1 MKTAKLIQQ
10 FVVSSVVLA
19 VCLTGVFV
27 LLSFGKIQLDLVK
40 LTEHPWHYWLQSA
53 QLQKINAFMQQFQ
66 HELSRPLW
74 PDLSLFLPLEVQL
87 LISFGLFFSIL
98 FVGLFTPKNRGLLIF
113 LTLLSV
119 LRHLVWRGVD
129 TLHFPDTAHAI
140 IGYTLYA
147 AEILAF
153 TSLILGYFQLYKPT
167 NRAKFPAKINDNLE
181 IPSVDVFVCTYNE
194 SLSVLYRTLVG
205 CVAIDYPKK
214 TIYLLDDGKRE
225 SMAQL
230 ASHLGVEYIAREEN
244 HHAKAGNLN
253 NALKYTKG
261 DLVLVLD
268 ADHVPSQGTLKELA
282 GYFQNNA
289 KLAFIQTPQHFF
301 SLDPFQR
308 NLVLEDV
315 IQNEQ
320 DFFFQVIQPGNDH
333 WNATFFAGTGAL
345 FRRLALA
352 TVGGFA
358 TETITEDTHTGLRLH
373 AKGWQSIMYNKN
385 LIAGMAQD
393 SFQDLVKQRVRWSRG
408 MAQIF
413 YFDHPLWTKGL
424 SWGQKICYFSGI
436 WYFYMGFTKLLFI
449 LAPLA
454 YLLGGFMTINAG
466 ILEIA
471 IYYLPSFIALYWGY
485 SILTGNVRHLFWGE
499 IYETALCVYTSLSAF
514 STLIDHKKSKFLVT
528 PKGALSDDYAF
539 HWQFVLP
546 QIVLGLATSVG
557 LVLAAYRAYVNPIY
571 LGGLFTNFMWGV
583 YNLALLM
590 AAIYVAQERPQHRLA
605 PRVTRTLPCELRL
618 LDGTIA
624 VGQVVNLSESGLA
637 AEFDE
642 PIPVAGTMNLRLR
655 DFETKELTILS
666 VQVVRS
672 YVDPQ
677 SKRHSVGLRLV
688 NRTDA
693 IHQSLIRHMFCSAD
707 PWDMSHHFRS
717 DWGLSLLNMLNTA
730 FRLNKVEEVAYRRR
744 TPRFEVLLPCFLA
757 SDTFMQVEATTNE
770 VSETGLSLVLADHVG
785 LPLESSLKVTIQ
797 WSNGHVST
805 LDTRIKRVL
814 PFEKSKVLVGVNFL
828 KLSKEERLEV
838 IEQIYGSREGLIRV
852 APSVAKLLPCT
863 LRFEDG
869 TFYTGVTQ
877 ELSEMGVRVYL
888 DRPLNIAVVTP
899 VRVELNWPTAERSVH
914 EGMLLPR
921 QLTRETQGIYLI
933 YFKNT
938 SLQELEELS
947 KRLHLP
953 EALPAWLK
961 KQEGK

>member
-1 MKTAKLIQQ
+1 MKTAKFIQQ
-10 FVVSSVVLA
+10 FVISSVVLA
-19 VCLTGVFV
+19 LCLTGVFV
-27 LLSFGKIQLDLVK
+27 LLSLGKVNIDVQAFTAHPIQ
-40 LTEHPWHYWLQSA
+40 YWLQPA
-53 QLQKINAFMQQFQ
+53 QLAKINTFLQHFQ
-66 HELSRPLW
+66 HELSRPLC
-74 PDLSLFLPLEVQL
+74 PDKSLYLPLEYQL
-87 LISFGLFFSIL
+87 LISGVLLLTLLIVGFF
-98 FVGLFTPKNRGLLIF
+98 FPKNRKLLIF

-119 LRHLVWRGVD
+119 MRHLVWRAVD
-129 TLHFPDTAHAI
+129 TLHFPDTTHAI

-153 TSLILGYFQLYKPT
+153 FSLTLGYFQLYQPT
-167 NRAKFPAKINDNLE
+167 DRAKFPAKLNVTQPL
-181 IPSVDVFVCTYNE
+181 PSVDIFVCTYNE

-205 CVAIDYPKK
+205 CVAIEYPNK
-214 TIYLLDDGKRE
+214 TVYLLDDGKRD

-230 ASHLGVEYIAREEN
+230 AQHLGVQYIARSN
-244 HHAKAGNLN
+244 NTHAKAGNLN
-253 NALKYTKG
+253 NALKETYG

-268 ADHVPSQGTLKELA
+268 ADHVPSKDTLKEL
-282 GYFQNNA
+282 GGFFQNNPQ
-289 KLAFIQTPQHFF
+289 LAFIQTPQHFF

-308 NLVLEDV
+308 NLVLDDV

-320 DFFFQVIQPGNDH
+320 DFFFQVIQPGNDY
-333 WNATFFAGTGAL
+333 WGATFFAGTGAV
-345 FRRLALA
+345 FRRAALE

-358 TETITEDTHTGLRLH
+358 TQTITEDTHTGLRLH
-373 AKGWQSIMYNKN
+373 AKGWKSLMYNKN

-393 SFQDLVKQRVRWSRG
+393 SFQDLVKQRIRWSRG

-413 YFDHPLWTKGL
+413 FYDHPLFTKGL
-424 SWGQKICYFSGI
+424 TLGQKICYFSGI

-466 ILEIA
+466 IFELA
-471 IYYLPSFIALYWGY
+471 TYYLPSFVALYWGY

-499 IYETALCVYTSLSAF
+499 IYETALCIYTSLSAF
-514 STLIDHKKSKFLVT
+514 STLLDYKKSKFLVT
-528 PKGALSDDYAF
+528 PKGALAEDFAF

-546 QIVLGLATSVG
+546 QIVLALATSVG
-557 LVLAAYRAYVNPIY
+557 LVFAAYRAYVNPVY

-605 PRVTRTLPCELRL
+605 PRVARTLPCELRL

-624 VGQVVNLSESGLA
+624 VGKVVNISESGLA

-655 DFETKELTILS
+655 DFETKEVTVLS

-672 YVDPQ
+672 YVEPQ
-677 SKRHSVGLRLV
+677 TKQHSVGLRLV

-693 IHQSLIRHMFCSAD
+693 VHQALVRHMFCSAE
-707 PWDMSHHFRS
+707 PWDMSTHFRS
-717 DWGLSLLNMLNTA
+717 DWGVSLLNMLNTA

-744 TPRFEVLLPCFLA
+744 TPRFQVELPCFISGDVL
-757 SDTFMQVEATTNE
+757 SRITATTNE
-770 VSETGLSLVLADHVG
+770 VSETGLSLVVASTVNIQPEI
-785 LPLESSLKVTIQ
+785 PLQVVIQ
-797 WSNGHVST
+797 WSNGHIST
-805 LDTRIKRVL
+805 LETKVKRVL
-814 PFEKSKVLVGVNFL
+814 PFEKNHVLVGVNFV

-852 APSVAKLLPCT
+852 APSVSKLLPCT
-863 LRFEDG
+863 LRLADG
-869 TFYTGVTQ
+869 TFYTGATQ
-877 ELSEMGVRVYL
+877 ELSEMGVRIYL
-888 DRPLNIAVVTP
+888 DRALNVSAVTP
-899 VRVELNWPTAERSVH
+899 VTVELHWASSERSIH
-914 EGMLLPR
+914 EGMLLPK
-921 QLTRETQGIYLI
+921 QLTREANGIHLV

-938 SLQELEELS
+938 SLRELEELS

-953 EALPAWLK
+953 DEFRSVVRKPS
-961 KQEGK
+961 

>member
-10 FVVSSVVLA
+10 FVISSVVLA

-27 LLSFGKIQLDLVK
+27 LLSLGKIEVDLQA
-40 LTEHPWHYWLQSA
+40 LTAHPIQYWLQTE
-53 QLQKINAFMQQFQ
+53 QLMKLNTMMQQFQ
-66 HELSRPLW
+66 HALSRPLW
-74 PDLSLFLPLEVQL
+74 PDVSLFLPLEVQL
-87 LISFGLFFSIL
+87 LISLGLFFSIL
-98 FVGLFTPKNRGLLIF
+98 LVGVFFPKNRGLLIV
-113 LTLLSV
+113 LTVVSV

-129 TLHFPDTAHAI
+129 TLVFPDTPHTI

-153 TSLILGYFQLYKPT
+153 ISLSLGYFQLYKPT
-167 NRAKFPAKINDNLE
+167 DRAKFPAKLNEAKNAQV
-181 IPSVDVFVCTYNE
+181 PHVDILVCTYNE

-205 CVAIDYPKK
+205 CVAMDYPKK
-214 TIYLLDDGKRE
+214 TIYLLDDGKRDA
-225 SMAQL
+225 MAQL
-230 ASHLGVEYIAREEN
+230 AQHLGVEYIARAEN
-244 HHAKAGNLN
+244 LHAKAGNLN
-253 NALKYTKG
+253 NALTLIKG
-261 DLVLVLD
+261 DLVMVLD
-268 ADHVPSQGTLKELA
+268 ADHVPSRNTLRELT
-282 GYFQNNA
+282 GYFQTNA
-289 KLAFIQTPQHFF
+289 QLAFIQTPQHFF

-320 DFFFQVIQPGNDH
+320 DFFFQVIQPGNDYWH
-333 WNATFFAGTGAL
+333 ATFFAGTGAL
-345 FRRLALA
+345 FRRAAL
-352 TVGGFA
+352 TSVNGFA

-373 AKGWQSIMYNKN
+373 AKGWKSIMYNKN

-413 YFDHPLWTKGL
+413 YYDHPLWTKGL
-424 SWGQKICYFSGI
+424 SWGQRICYFSGI

-466 ILEIA
+466 ILEIG
-471 IYYLPSFIALYWGY
+471 IYYLPSFVALYWGY
-485 SILTGNVRHLFWGE
+485 SVLTGNVRHLFWGE

-528 PKGALSDDYAF
+528 PKGALSDDFAF

-546 QIVLGLATSVG
+546 QIILGLATSVG

-624 VGQVVNLSESGLA
+624 VGKVTNISESGLA
-637 AEFDE
+637 AEFEE

-655 DFETKELTILS
+655 DFETKEVTVLG

-693 IHQSLIRHMFCSAD
+693 VHQALVRHMFCSSE
-707 PWDMSHHFRS
+707 PWDTSHYFRC
-717 DWGLSLLNMLNTA
+717 DWGVSLLNMLNTA

-744 TPRFEVLLPCFLA
+744 TPRFQVFLPCFLS
-757 SDTFMQVEATTNE
+757 SDTFSQVEATTNE
-770 VSETGLSLVLADHVG
+770 VSETGLSLVVSDCIALV
-785 LPLESSLKVTIQ
+785 PESGLKVTIQ

-805 LDTRIKRVL
+805 LDTRIKRVQ
-814 PFEKSKVLVGVNFL
+814 PFEKGQVSVGVNFL

-869 TFYTGVTQ
+869 TFHTGATQ
-877 ELSEMGVRVYL
+877 ELSEMGVRVHL
-888 DRPLNIAVVTP
+888 DRPLTVQTITP
-899 VRVELNWPTAERSVH
+899 VTVELSWVSGERSIH

-921 QLTRETQGIYLI
+921 KLTRETQGIHLI

-938 SLQELEELS
+938 SLQELENLS

-953 EALPAWLK
+953 ETLPRL
-961 KQEGK
+961 G

>member
-1 MKTAKLIQQ
+1 MKTAKFIQQ
-10 FVVSSVVLA
+10 FVVSSVVLGL
-19 VCLTGVFV
+19 CLTGVFA
-27 LLSFGKIQLDLVK
+27 LLSFSRIPFNITT
-40 LTEHPWHYWLQSA
+40 LTTHPWHYWLQPQ
-53 QLQKINAFMQQFQ
+53 QLQQFNTFMQQFQ
-66 HELSRPLW
+66 HKLSRPLW
-74 PDLSLFLPLEVQL
+74 PENSLFLPLEIQL
-87 LISFGLFFSIL
+87 LISMGLFFSIL
-98 FVGLFTPKNRGLLIF
+98 GVGRFTPKNRGLLIG

-119 LRHLVWRGVD
+119 FRHLVWRAVD
-129 TLHFPDTAHAI
+129 TLHFPDVPHAA

-153 TSLILGYFQLYKPT
+153 FSLALGYFQLYKPT
-167 NRAKFPAKINDNLE
+167 NRASLPHKMTHQPPL
-181 IPSVDVFVCTYNE
+181 PQVDIFVCTYNE

-205 CVAIDYPKK
+205 CVAIEYPNK
-214 TIYLLDDGKRE
+214 TIYLLDDGNRKA
-225 SMAQL
+225 MAQL
-230 ASHLGVEYIAREEN
+230 AKHLGVSYIARTEN

-253 NALKYTKG
+253 NALSHTQG

-268 ADHVPSQGTLKELA
+268 ADHVPTQGILQALV
-282 GYFQNNA
+282 GYFQQNP

-301 SLDPFQR
+301 TLDPFQR
-308 NLVLEDV
+308 NLVLDDV

-320 DFFFQVIQPGNDH
+320 DFFFQVIQPGNDY

-345 FRRLALA
+345 FSRTALA
-352 TVGGFA
+352 SVGGFA

-373 AKGWQSIMYNKN
+373 AKGWQSIMYNQN
-385 LIAGMAQD
+385 VTAGMAQD

-413 YFDHPLWTKGL
+413 YYNHPLWQKGL
-424 SWGQKICYFSGI
+424 NWGQKICYFSGI
-436 WYFYMGFTKLLFI
+436 LYFYMGFTKLLFI

-471 IYYLPSFIALYWGY
+471 IYYFPSFLALYWGY

-514 STLIDHKKSKFLVT
+514 STLIDHKKSNFLVT
-528 PKGALSDDYAF
+528 PKGAVSDDYAF
-539 HWQFVLP
+539 HWQVVLP
-546 QIVLGLATSVG
+546 QLVLGLATAVG

-624 VGQVVNLSESGLA
+624 VGKVINMSESGLA
-637 AEFDE
+637 AEFEE

-655 DFETKELTILS
+655 DFETKEVTVLG

-677 SKRHSVGLRLV
+677 TKRHSVGLRLV

-693 IHQSLIRHMFCSAD
+693 VHQALVRHMFSSAE
-707 PWDMSHHFRS
+707 PWNRPTHFRKEW
-717 DWGLSLLNMLNTA
+717 DVSLLNMLNTA

-744 TPRFEVLLPCFLA
+744 TPRFDVCLPCLLA
-757 SDTFMQVEATTNE
+757 ADTFRQVEATTQE
-770 VSETGLSLVLADHVG
+770 VSETGLSLLISDSVG
-785 LPLESSLKVTIQ
+785 LTLEQHLKVTLQ
-797 WSNGHVST
+797 WSNGYVST
-805 LDTRIKRVL
+805 LDTRVKRIR
-814 PFEKSKVLVGVNFL
+814 PFEKGQVLVGVNFL

-838 IEQIYGSREGLIRV
+838 IEQIYGAREGLIRV
-852 APSVAKLLPCT
+852 APSITKLVPCT
-863 LRFEDG
+863 VHFATG
-869 TFYTGVTQ
+869 TFYTGATQ
-877 ELSEMGVRVYL
+877 ELSEMGVRVHL
-888 DRPLNIAVVTP
+888 DRPLTVAVATP
-899 VRVELNWPTAERSVH
+899 IQLELNWAFDQKSQH
-914 EGMLLPR
+914 EGLLLPR
-921 QLTRETQGIYLI
+921 QQTNERQGIHLI

-938 SLQELEELS
+938 SLQELETLS
-947 KRLHLP
+947 KRLHIP
-953 EALPAWLK
+953 HTK
-961 KQEGK
+961 FN